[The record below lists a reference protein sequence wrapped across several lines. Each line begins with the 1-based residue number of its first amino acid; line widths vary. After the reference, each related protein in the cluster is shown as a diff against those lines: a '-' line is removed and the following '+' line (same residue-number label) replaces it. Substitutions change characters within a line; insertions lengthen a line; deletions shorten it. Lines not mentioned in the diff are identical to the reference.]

1 MPVTKTE
8 IHNDRGIELATRGWN
23 DEAILEFQKAIALD
37 PNYAPA
43 HDNIANLY
51 AEKGDY
57 LKALQI
63 YLKAIELEPES
74 ATVRY
79 NFGCFISNYAAQIAL
94 TEYQLATQQES
105 DFPEA
110 HLNLGISLAS
120 QGRLLEAIEELQV
133 ASLQDPNDAQC
144 PYELACVLLETG
156 KLIEAISELRKAVK
170 KDPDYQPAWLSLGS
184 CYLQQG
190 FYTEANTALVKAAKL
205 EPKDPRTL
213 CELAALRAAQGQ
225 KPESAALL
233 KQAQKLD
240 SILTQRMIQNSR
252 HLNTLTHILEL

>member
-1 MPVTKTE
+1 MPVNKTE
-8 IHNDRGIELATRGWN
+8 RHNERGIELANRGWS
-23 DEAILEFQKAIALD
+23 DEAISEFQKAIATD

-63 YLKAIELEPES
+63 YLRAIELEPDS

-79 NFGCFISNYAAQIAL
+79 NFGCFISNHAAEIAL
-94 TEYQLATQQES
+94 SEYQLATQQEP

-120 QGRLLEAIEELQV
+120 QGRLLEAIDELQI
-133 ASLQDPNDAQC
+133 ASQQDPNDAQC
-144 PYELACVLLETG
+144 PYELACILLETG
-156 KLIEAISELRKAVK
+156 KFKEAVSQLRKAVQ
-170 KDPDYQPAWLSLGS
+170 KDPSYQPAWLSLGT
-184 CYLQQG
+184 CYLEQG
-190 FYTEANTALVKAAKL
+190 FYSEANTALVKAVEL
-205 EPKDPRTL
+205 EPNDPVAL
-213 CELAALRAAQGQ
+213 CQLAALRTAQGM

-233 KQAQKLD
+233 KQARKLD
-240 SILTQRMIQNSR
+240 AVQMT
-252 HLNTLTHILEL
+252 